1 MSIINAQINQIDFKS
16 LINVILENR
25 MLFKFLFK
33 KKKKKLQVQSNQK
46 FDMNNWMNLT
56 KEERLEIDF
65 NEKNKTM
72 RKKKALLKLIRE
84 EYLKIKKEK

>member
-1 MSIINAQINQIDFKS
+1 
-16 LINVILENR
+16 

-33 KKKKKLQVQSNQK
+33 KKKKKLQEQSDHK
-46 FDMNNWMNLT
+46 IDMNNWMNLT

-72 RKKKALLKLIRE
+72 RKKKALLKLIRD
-84 EYLKIKKEK
+84 EYLKIKKNNS

>member
-1 MSIINAQINQIDFKS
+1 
-16 LINVILENR
+16 

>member
-1 MSIINAQINQIDFKS
+1 
-16 LINVILENR
+16 

-33 KKKKKLQVQSNQK
+33 KKKKKLQEQSNQK
-46 FDMNNWMNLT
+46 FDINNWMKLT

-84 EYLKIKKEK
+84 EYLKIKKKNN